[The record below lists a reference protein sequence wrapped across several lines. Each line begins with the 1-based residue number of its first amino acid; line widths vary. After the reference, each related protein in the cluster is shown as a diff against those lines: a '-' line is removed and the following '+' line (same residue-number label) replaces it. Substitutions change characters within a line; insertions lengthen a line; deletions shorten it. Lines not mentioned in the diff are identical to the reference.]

1 MDVVPKRLWTAS
13 ALILLAVTSL
23 IMAFSGSLDGA
34 AAWANILALP
44 VAIIGVYL
52 TLRGPAPVAGKRDED
67 GADGRIASAGG
78 SPAVTQTGYT
88 TSGDVIQVAGDY
100 VRDRRGSDGRGSRG

>member
-1 MDVVPKRLWTAS
+1 MDVVPKRLWIAS
-13 ALILLAVTSL
+13 ALILLVVALL
-23 IMAFSGSLDGA
+23 IMAFSGGLDGA

-52 TLRGPAPVAGKRDED
+52 TLRGPASVAGRRDDD
-67 GADGRIASAGG
+67 GADGRIASPDG

-88 TSGDVIQVAGDY
+88 TNGDVIQVAGNY
-100 VRDRRGSDGRGSRG
+100 VRGRRDSDGK